1 MVGSVLGTA
10 CSAGCLAA
18 LATAQDQRTCTPGC
32 FGNGGDACSGD
43 SCFFSDCACEFHGTV
58 TGCVATS
65 GCAGW
70 RQTGGCSASGPREPS
85 NDKACCDYVQMGA
98 SGFCECAGG
107 AQVRTVGC
115 GGRSDNFHCQDEC
128 EKVSPALSSGRETSP
143 GSGRELSVGAQ
154 AGYIDCVGDWSPWT
168 TCSSICVGGV
178 RCCTRPLASA
188 FSRWAAFSHRQ
199 SNAPK
204 GSP

>member
-58 TGCVATS
+58 TSCVATS

-85 NDKACCDYVQMGA
+85 NDKACCDYVQMVPFPTPLPRRGHRLHFKLPTPLPGA
-98 SGFCECAGG
+98 RYSLRLAIPPSLCLSHHSARPEL
-107 AQVRTVGC
+107 QC
-115 GGRSDNFHCQDEC
+115 GYPPFT
-128 EKVSPALSSGRETSP
+128 AW
-143 GSGRELSVGAQ
+143 GSLQCGKRGHFPIGPDS
-154 AGYIDCVGDWSPWT
+154 
-168 TCSSICVGGV
+168 
-178 RCCTRPLASA
+178 
-188 FSRWAAFSHRQ
+188 
-199 SNAPK
+199 
-204 GSP
+204 